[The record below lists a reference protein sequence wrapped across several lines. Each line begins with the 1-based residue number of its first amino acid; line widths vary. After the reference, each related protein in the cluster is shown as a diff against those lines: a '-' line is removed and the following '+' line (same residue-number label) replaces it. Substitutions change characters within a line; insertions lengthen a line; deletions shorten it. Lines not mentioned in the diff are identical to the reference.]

1 MGITVGVD
9 KLVTRHF
16 FFSLSLLFILLLF
29 PLVSGTRTVGRVFFK
44 FYQHR
49 HFYGSKHNNL
59 KDVEYNRTTRCTEEI
74 EYQ

>member
-29 PLVSGTRTVGRVFFK
+29 PLVSGTRTVGRVFFN
-44 FYQHR
+44 FISTGI
-49 HFYGSKHNNL
+49 FMVVS
-59 KDVEYNRTTRCTEEI
+59 TIT
-74 EYQ
+74 